1 MKLSADRLRK
11 YLQGTLRHKS
21 YPETVKLYNDLKV
34 HFDGTTPKELI
45 DQYRPNE
52 SKTIKEYRVANHRAK
67 TKGACN
73 KIISSLSKIRR
84 SQDWS
89 IQYDEKELSA
99 SIKLDETLQEYLE
112 KKYPKHSSLT
122 NWMFSVGL
130 KSYLIDANAVV
141 AVIPMNTDGQK
152 SEYLKPEANVFN
164 SDKVIGYSED
174 EYCVLEGVAENEY
187 SADGYFV
194 KAKRV
199 IWIITTEYIQKY
211 EQSDVSEYKV
221 VLNYLHGLGK
231 MPAFKMRG
239 LFKQSIDGDTIWE
252 SRLSSVLPDFDQA
265 LMIFSDFIAEL
276 VQHIHS
282 EKWQYN
288 MNSCETCNGTGFI
301 IKKNTGLTQQ
311 TGKANCPT
319 CDGGRIKTTPYG
331 NMIYN
336 MSMLN
341 QFPNLPTPPAGYLQK
356 NVEVVKEL
364 DRLIDKFIYSGLS
377 SLNMEYL
384 AESPLNQSGTA
395 KEVDKDELNNFVHSI
410 AEDIVYI
417 MERISKIV
425 CDYRY
430 KELIPNEVERNKML
444 PKINVPEKF
453 DLLGSQYFVDEFS
466 KLKTAGISTNILVE
480 LEVEIATKKFYNDPL
495 IAKKTQALF
504 ELDPLPGV
512 NNDEKMTMLSNKGIT
527 YKDYVVSCYLQH
539 FVNRAINEHLRSE
552 SSKAFLDKD
561 IEEKEK
567 IIYGYAEKKLK
578 EIDTAEQL
586 KADMMMEFVPK
597 KEEETEE

>member
-1 MKLSADRLRK
+1 MKLTNDKLQK
-11 YLQGTLRHKS
+11 YLQKTIKHKS
-21 YPETVKLYNDLKV
+21 FPETVKLYNDLKI
-34 HFDGTTPKELI
+34 HFDGTTPDSLI

-67 TKGACN
+67 TKGTCN
-73 KIISSLSKIRR
+73 KILSSLSKIRR
-84 SQDWS
+84 SQDWN
-89 IQYDEKELSA
+89 IEYDEKELPA
-99 SIKLDETLQEYLE
+99 SIKSDETLQEYLE
-112 KKYPKHSSLT
+112 KKFPKHSSLT

-130 KSYLIDANAVV
+130 KNYLIDANAVV
-141 AVIPMNTDGQK
+141 AVIPTNIVGEK
-152 SEYLKPEANVFN
+152 SEYLKPEVFVFN
-164 SDKVIGYSED
+164 SNKVIGYSE
-174 EYCVLEGVAENEY
+174 ENYCVLEGIAENEY
-187 SADGYFV
+187 SNDGSFLKS
-194 KAKRV
+194 KAIFWV
-199 IWIITTEYIQKY
+199 ITNEFIQKF
-211 EQSDVSEYKV
+211 EQSGSEHRA
-221 VLNYLHGLGK
+221 VLNYSHGLGK

-239 LFKQSIDGDTIWE
+239 LYKESIDSDTIWE
-252 SRLSSVLPDFDQA
+252 SRLSSILPDFDQA

-311 TGKANCPT
+311 TGKAHCPT

-331 NMIYN
+331 NMVYN

-377 SLNMEYL
+377 ALNMEYL

-430 KELIPNEVERNKML
+430 KELIPNEVERDKML

-480 LEVEIATKKFYNDPL
+480 LEVEIASKKFYNDPL

-504 ELDPLPGV
+504 ELDPLPGI

-527 YKDYVVSCYLQH
+527 YKDYVVSCYLLH
-539 FVNRAINEHLRSE
+539 FVNRAINEHLAAE
-552 SSKAFLDKD
+552 NSKAFLDMD
-561 IEEKEK
+561 TEEKEK
-567 IIYGYAEKKLK
+567 IIYAYAEKKLK

-586 KADMMMEFVPK
+586 KADIMKEFVPK
-597 KEEETEE
+597 TEEETEE